1 MSRELFAPLVESCDT
16 VDHTHVFH
24 RKGSVGGFVR
34 LIREIRQTHFDW
46 VLDLQGLFRSGM
58 LCRFAQADNKAG
70 RSDAREGAGWFYQTT
85 VPLPAAGREA
95 HALEILM
102 EFKHLFGQMPGEV
115 PPLRF
120 DTKLSDANQAAL
132 SQATTKRV
140 LIFPESRRLEKEWP
154 HFQELTETL
163 LDLTPELQLVWV
175 ATQPLNPKMPTSDR
189 FVNLSGCTSIEE
201 LPAMIASSDL
211 VVANDSGPMHLA
223 AAMKKQVVALF
234 GPTDPRRFGPWGQ
247 LENVLTAPDAN
258 LARLPAAQVA
268 DFLLQKLG

>member
-1 MSRELFAPLVESCDT
+1 MESCDT

>member
-1 MSRELFAPLVESCDT
+1 M
-16 VDHTHVFH
+16 DHTHVFH

-102 EFKHLFGQMPGEV
+102 EFKHLFGQMPGQV

-132 SQATTKRV
+132 AQATTKRV